1 MLLLCSLVVLLNR
14 ISLIDRY
21 FDTHK
26 DACNYTFL
34 YSIRTLKYLFEDHNE
49 VNSTTSEAVAET
61 FEGESFREFGDVI
74 SGIMS
79 MILTVY
85 WGDPQKIIV
94 FSPLSLKYNTTH
106 PC

>member
-1 MLLLCSLVVLLNR
+1 MMTLIQHLVQDVCFSEDLTRSNVLLLCSLVVLLNR

-49 VNSTTSEAVAET
+49 VNSTTKYILSELHSEFCEDDLPEDGSGEDEET
-61 FEGESFREFGDVI
+61 
-74 SGIMS
+74 
-79 MILTVY
+79 
-85 WGDPQKIIV
+85 
-94 FSPLSLKYNTTH
+94 
-106 PC
+106 